1 MDLYLSNLILRLHR
15 SLGLPRLPQLSALT
29 TVNPYTQ
36 HMIQIAGTTLDV
48 YPLCL
53 GGNVFGWSANESQSH
68 AVLDAFDSLGGNFID
83 TADVYSEWVD
93 GNKGGESET
102 IIGNWMKSRG
112 KRHQFVIATKVSQL
126 STRAGLRP
134 ENIIAA
140 CNDSLQRLQTDHI
153 DLYYSHLDDK
163 DVPLAETLGAY
174 QTLINEGKIRYIGAS
189 KYSGAR
195 LQEALD
201 IAAKENLPKYICLQ
215 DQYNLVERNPFESEH
230 QQVLK
235 ANAISALPFFGLAR
249 GFLTGKYRPG
259 VTVESI
265 RSAGVANY
273 QNEKGYAV
281 VDALT
286 KISQA
291 HNSSI
296 SAVALAWIR
305 ANKQVST
312 PIASA
317 RTVEQLHEI
326 MQLVDLTSDEVAGLS
341 AL

>member
-1 MDLYLSNLILRLHR
+1 MTN
-15 SLGLPRLPQLSALT
+15 SAHIKI
-29 TVNPYTQ
+29 P
-36 HMIQIAGTTLDV
+36 ATTLDV

-53 GGNVFGWSANESQSH
+53 GGNVFGWSANESQSQT
-68 AVLDAFDSLGGNFID
+68 VLDAFDSLGGNFID

-153 DLYYSHLDDK
+153 DLYYSHHDDQ
-163 DVPLAETLGAY
+163 DVPIAETLGAY
-174 QTLINEGKIRYIGAS
+174 QTLIKEGKIRYIGAS
-189 KYSGAR
+189 KYSAAR

-215 DQYNLVERNPFESEH
+215 DQYNLVEKNPFESE
-230 QQVLK
+230 QQAVLK

-265 RSAGVANY
+265 RAAGVANY
-273 QNEKGYAV
+273 QNDKGYALI
-281 VDALT
+281 AELE
-286 KISQA
+286 KIA
-291 HNSSI
+291 KVHNSSI
-296 SAVALAWIR
+296 SAVALAWLR
-305 ANKQVST
+305 SNPQVST

-326 MQLVDLTSDEVAGLS
+326 MQVVELTSEVAAQLS